1 MKNVAYISLGSNI
14 GDKMKNLLN
23 AIDYLKTDNKIIIHK
38 ISSVYVTEPKY
49 YAKQDDF
56 YNLVLSLYTELEPLE
71 LLFFTQSIEKKM
83 GRKKTLNKNRP
94 RIIDVDILCYNNI
107 KLNLKNLLLPHPLIK
122 ERKFILEPFNEVSP
136 NFCLPESKKTIN
148 ELLNA
153 LKDSLKVVKL

>member
-23 AIDYLKTDNKIIIHK
+23 AIDYLKSDNKIIIHK
-38 ISSVYVTEPKY
+38 ISSVYITEPKY

-56 YNLVLSLYTELEPLE
+56 YNLVLRLYTELEPLK

-122 ERKFILEPFNEVSP
+122 ERKFILEPFNEISP

>member
-1 MKNVAYISLGSNI
+1 LKNVAYISLGSNI

-23 AIDYLKTDNKIIIHK
+23 AIDYLKSNSKIIIHK

>member
-23 AIDYLKTDNKIIIHK
+23 AIDYLKSDNKIIIHK

>member
-1 MKNVAYISLGSNI
+1 LKNVAYISLGSNI

-23 AIDYLKTDNKIIIHK
+23 AIDYLKSDSKIIIHK

>member
-23 AIDYLKTDNKIIIHK
+23 AIDYLKSDSKIIIHK

>member
-1 MKNVAYISLGSNI
+1 
-14 GDKMKNLLN
+14 MKNLLN
-23 AIDYLKTDNKIIIHK
+23 AIDYLRSDSKIIIHK
-38 ISSVYVTEPKY
+38 ISSVYLTEPKY

>member
-1 MKNVAYISLGSNI
+1 LKNVAYISLGSNI

-23 AIDYLKTDNKIIIHK
+23 AIDYLKSDNKIIIHK
-38 ISSVYVTEPKY
+38 ISSVYITEPKY

-56 YNLVLSLYTELEPLE
+56 YNLVLRLYTELEPLK

-122 ERKFILEPFNEVSP
+122 ERKFILEPFNEISP

>member
-23 AIDYLKTDNKIIIHK
+23 AIDYLKSDNKIIIHK
-38 ISSVYVTEPKY
+38 ISSVYLTEPKY